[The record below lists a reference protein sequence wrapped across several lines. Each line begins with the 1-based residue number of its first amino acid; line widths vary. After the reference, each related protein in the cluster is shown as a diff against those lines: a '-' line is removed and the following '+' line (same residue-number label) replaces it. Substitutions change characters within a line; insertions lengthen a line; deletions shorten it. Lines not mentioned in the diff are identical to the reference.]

1 MTTFRECVE
10 EQLKAKR
17 VPRRK
22 VKAALD
28 RFDQLRDN
36 FIDEGVPLR
45 EVDPRAFARAKRRQE
60 RLVRQNGSDFFFEP
74 GDTAPDRLPELF

>member
-1 MTTFRECVE
+1 MCRRTTQGEARP
-10 EQLKAKR
+10 QAKGEGR
-17 VPRRK
+17 
-22 VKAALD
+22 AD

-45 EVDPRAFARAKRRQE
+45 EAEARAFARARRRQE